1 MQIKKVT
8 KDKATVWISSD
19 ELRFMIAATERAL
32 KEIDPEYF
40 YTRTGRTV
48 AYANAVVAQLRVADN
63 NGEGLMPSHQPDD
76 HARGVADDPHARSSQ
91 RVIMTVDLVAE
102 GGALV
107 SLSDHELRFLNNAI
121 NEAVNGLRESKEF
134 EATGKTG
141 DYSDRLM
148 DQLMAANDKIEALN

>member
-8 KDKATVWISSD
+8 RKKATIWISRD

-32 KEIDPEYF
+32 KEIDPEHF

-48 AYANAVVAQLRVADN
+48 AYANALVTQLRVADSN
-63 NGEGLMPSHQPDD
+63 REGLIPSHRPDD
-76 HARGVADDPHARSSQ
+76 NAPGVGDDPRARSSQ

-102 GGALV
+102 DGALISV
-107 SLSDHELRFLNNAI
+107 SDHELRFLNNAI

-141 DYSDRLM
+141 DYSDSLM